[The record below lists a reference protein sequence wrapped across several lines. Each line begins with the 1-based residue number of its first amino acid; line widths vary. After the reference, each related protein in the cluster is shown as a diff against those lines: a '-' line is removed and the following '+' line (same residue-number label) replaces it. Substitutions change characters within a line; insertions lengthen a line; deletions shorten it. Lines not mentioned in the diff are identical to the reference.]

1 MRIIVLQQLE
11 SDHIGMVR
19 DCLSEHE
26 IKWDAIIL
34 EKGQKIPEL
43 HAYDAMGVMGG
54 PMNVWEVEKYP
65 WLIQEKEAIRIWVE
79 ELKRPFLG
87 ICLGHQL
94 LAVASWWRMC
104 SSRSS

>member
-1 MRIIVLQQLE
+1 ML
-11 SDHIGMVR
+11 
-19 DCLSEHE
+19 
-26 IKWDAIIL
+26 
-34 EKGQKIPEL
+34 
-43 HAYDAMGVMGG
+43 VMGG

-79 ELKRPFLG
+79 ELKRRFLG
-87 ICLGHQL
+87 ICPGHQL